1 MEEDISIIN
10 SNTRQEKVRNFF
22 VNNKNK
28 IISTIVVLVI
38 ILVGAYS
45 FDSYKT
51 NKKKEISNKFNSTTL
66 SHSDNTKE
74 LTIQN
79 LVEIINEQDPTYS
92 PLSLYFIIDNKLI
105 SNQSEINSYFDILIE
120 KTSLDEEI
128 KNLVIYKKAL
138 FNADQAQESDLLN
151 ILNPLINSKSVW
163 KSHALYLMA
172 EYFYSKDQ
180 KQKSKEFFNQ
190 IAGLEDA
197 NPDIK
202 LQAQKRLN
210 RDLSE

>member
-28 IISTIVVLVI
+28 IISTIVILVI
-38 ILVGAYS
+38 ILAGAYS

-190 IAGLEDA
+190 IASLEDA

-210 RDLSE
+210 RDLSD

>member
-28 IISTIVVLVI
+28 IISTIIILVI

-66 SHSDNTKE
+66 SHSDNTKD

-79 LVEIINEQDPTYS
+79 LVEIINEKDPTYS
-92 PLSLYFIIDNKLI
+92 LLSLYFIIDNKLI

-190 IAGLEDA
+190 IANLEDA

-210 RDLSE
+210 RDLSD

>member
-28 IISTIVVLVI
+28 IISTIIILVI

-51 NKKKEISNKFNSTTL
+51 NRKKEISNKFNSTTL
-66 SHSDNTKE
+66 SHSDNTKD

-190 IAGLEDA
+190 IANLEDA

-202 LQAQKRLN
+202 LEAQKRLN
-210 RDLSE
+210 RDLSD

>member
-28 IISTIVVLVI
+28 IISTIIILVI

-51 NKKKEISNKFNSTTL
+51 NKKKKISNKFNSTTL
-66 SHSDNTKE
+66 SHSDNTKD

-120 KTSLDEEI
+120 KTLLDEEI

-190 IAGLEDA
+190 IANLEDA

-202 LQAQKRLN
+202 LQVQKRLN
-210 RDLSE
+210 RDLSD

>member
-10 SNTRQEKVRNFF
+10 SNTRNEKVRNFF
-22 VNNKNK
+22 INNKNK
-28 IISTIVVLVI
+28 IISIIVILVI
-38 ILVGAYS
+38 ILAGAYS

-51 NKKKEISNKFNSTTL
+51 NKKKEISNKFNSITL
-66 SHSDNTKE
+66 SHSENTKE
-74 LTIQN
+74 ITAKN
-79 LVEIINEQDPTYS
+79 LVEIINEQDQTYS

-120 KTSLDEEI
+120 KISLDKEI

-138 FNADQAQESDLLN
+138 FNADQAQENDLLN
-151 ILNPLINSKSVW
+151 ILKPLINSESVW

-180 KQKSKEFFNQ
+180 KQKAKEFFNQ
-190 IAGLEDA
+190 IINVD
-197 NPDIK
+197 NPNSDIR
-202 LQAQKRLN
+202 LQAEKRLN

>member
-28 IISTIVVLVI
+28 IISTIIILVI

-66 SHSDNTKE
+66 SHSDNTKD

-190 IAGLEDA
+190 IASLEDA

-210 RDLSE
+210 RDLSD

>member
-1 MEEDISIIN
+1 MDEDISIIN

-28 IISTIVVLVI
+28 IISTIIILII

-45 FDSYKT
+45 FDTYKT

-105 SNQSEINSYFDILIE
+105 SNQSEINSYFDILIK

-138 FNADQAQESDLLN
+138 FNADQAQENDLLN

-172 EYFYSKDQ
+172 EYFFSKNQ

-190 IAGLEDA
+190 IASLEDA

-210 RDLSE
+210 RDLGE

>member
-190 IAGLEDA
+190 IASLEDA

>member
-28 IISTIVVLVI
+28 IISTIVILVI

-66 SHSDNTKE
+66 SHSDNTKD

-190 IAGLEDA
+190 IANLEDA

-202 LQAQKRLN
+202 LEAQKRLN
-210 RDLSE
+210 RDLSD

>member
-22 VNNKNK
+22 VNNKIK
-28 IISTIVVLVI
+28 IISTILILVVL
-38 ILVGAYS
+38 LVSAFI

-51 NKKKEISNKFNSTTL
+51 NKKKEISNKFNLTTL
-66 SHSDNTKE
+66 AYSEKTKE
-74 LTIQN
+74 KTIQN

-92 PLSLYFIIDNKLI
+92 TLSLYFIIDNKLI

-120 KTSLDEEI
+120 NVTLDKEI

-138 FNADQAQESDLLN
+138 FNADKAQESDLLN

-190 IAGLEDA
+190 IITLE
-197 NPDIK
+197 NPNIDIK
-202 LQAQKRLN
+202 TQAQKRLN
-210 RDLSE
+210 RDLSD

>member
-1 MEEDISIIN
+1 MDEDISIIN

-28 IISTIVVLVI
+28 IISIIIILIVVLI
-38 ILVGAYS
+38 GAYS

-51 NKKKEISNKFNSTTL
+51 NKKKEISDKFNSTIL
-66 SHSDNTKE
+66 AYSDSVKE
-74 LTIQN
+74 KTIQN
-79 LVEIINEQDPTYS
+79 LVKIIKEQDPTYS
-92 PLSLYFIIDNKLI
+92 TLSLYFIIDNKLI

-138 FNADQAQESDLLN
+138 FNADQAQENDLLD

-172 EYFYSKDQ
+172 EYFYAKDQ

-190 IAGLEDA
+190 IVSLENP
-197 NPDIK
+197 NPDIRIEVE
-202 LQAQKRLN
+202 KRLN
-210 RDLSE
+210 RDFSE